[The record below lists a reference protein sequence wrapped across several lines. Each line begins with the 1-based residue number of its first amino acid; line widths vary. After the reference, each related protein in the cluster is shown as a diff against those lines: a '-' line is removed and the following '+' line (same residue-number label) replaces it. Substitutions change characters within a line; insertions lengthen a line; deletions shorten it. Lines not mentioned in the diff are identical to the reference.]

1 MVTVWQDKD
10 DKYWRRWRRLGP
22 NTNITHV
29 DQCAD
34 DDEASICGTLTK
46 RWWFGFWRRDVYA
59 QLCGGELSFFASE
72 DADGVLEALEL
83 APACRVEIAGRS
95 VVLLP
100 DGPATK
106 HFAAIVLGCKFPA
119 DCELWRALLRR
130 AISRRAKKETMARE
144 KKGDLREFLGA
155 REATARR
162 GPDAAPFDPWKC
174 YDLARTAGSGSYGV
188 VVEAVDRA
196 TGRKVAI
203 KKVMRAFE
211 DLTECR
217 RLARELR
224 LLHSLSHRNVLPVY
238 DAFRRPETDDV
249 FLVSRL
255 CDSDLHAIIYARESP
270 LSPRHARVIAYQ
282 LLEALRHVHAAGVL
296 HRDLKPS
303 NVLVDEDCDVVL
315 CDFGLARA
323 PPPREARVPLRRP
336 ASPASDGHLLT
347 EYVVT
352 RWYRAPE
359 LLLANGCYDGAVDV
373 WAAGCILAE
382 MVRKRPLFPGK
393 HVAHQVE
400 LVVSALRAL
409 EPSDFPAAFEGLT
422 NGRARSFAERVR
434 ADASRPPTWASRVP
448 DLDDAGV
455 DVLAALLRFDAG
467 DRATAARALESPY
480 FAAARDYCKIHLAR
494 PNLDRTPLDAS
505 IGSNASCLCEDD
517 VDVDLGDVEA
527 AADVDALK
535 RILVARE
542 FKRTDPAW

>member
-1 MVTVWQDKD
+1 M
-10 DKYWRRWRRLGP
+10 
-22 NTNITHV
+22 
-29 DQCAD
+29 
-34 DDEASICGTLTK
+34 
-46 RWWFGFWRRDVYA
+46 
-59 QLCGGELSFFASE
+59 
-72 DADGVLEALEL
+72 
-83 APACRVEIAGRS
+83 
-95 VVLLP
+95 
-100 DGPATK
+100 
-106 HFAAIVLGCKFPA
+106 
-119 DCELWRALLRR
+119 
-130 AISRRAKKETMARE
+130 
-144 KKGDLREFLGA
+144 
-155 REATARR
+155 
-162 GPDAAPFDPWKC
+162 
-174 YDLARTAGSGSYGV
+174 
-188 VVEAVDRA
+188 
-196 TGRKVAI
+196 
-203 KKVMRAFE
+203 
-211 DLTECR
+211 
-217 RLARELR
+217 
-224 LLHSLSHRNVLPVY
+224 
-238 DAFRRPETDDV
+238 
-249 FLVSRL
+249 
-255 CDSDLHAIIYARESP
+255 
-270 LSPRHARVIAYQ
+270 
-282 LLEALRHVHAAGVL
+282 
-296 HRDLKPS
+296 
-303 NVLVDEDCDVVL
+303 
-315 CDFGLARA
+315 
-323 PPPREARVPLRRP
+323 
-336 ASPASDGHLLT
+336 
-347 EYVVT
+347 VT

-359 LLLANGCYDGAVDV
+359 LLLANGSYDGAVDV

-422 NGRARSFAERVR
+422 NSRARSFAERVR

>member
-10 DKYWRRWRRLGP
+10 DKYMRRWRRLGP

-83 APACRVEIAGRS
+83 APACRVEISGRS

-106 HFAAIVLGCKFPA
+106 RFAAVVLGCTFPA

-144 KKGDLREFLGA
+144 KKGDLRDFLGA

-270 LSPRHARVIAYQ
+270 LSPRHACVIAYQ

-352 RWYRAPE
+352 RWYRAVWKSNSE
-359 LLLANGCYDGAVDV
+359 LGYPNQTSELSISIAR
-373 WAAGCILAE
+373 I
-382 MVRKRPLFPGK
+382 RP
-393 HVAHQVE
+393 H
-400 LVVSALRAL
+400 
-409 EPSDFPAAFEGLT
+409 
-422 NGRARSFAERVR
+422 
-434 ADASRPPTWASRVP
+434 
-448 DLDDAGV
+448 
-455 DVLAALLRFDAG
+455 
-467 DRATAARALESPY
+467 
-480 FAAARDYCKIHLAR
+480 
-494 PNLDRTPLDAS
+494 
-505 IGSNASCLCEDD
+505 
-517 VDVDLGDVEA
+517 
-527 AADVDALK
+527 
-535 RILVARE
+535 
-542 FKRTDPAW
+542 